1 MIVLSK
7 IIWLL
12 RKEIRTMRIKN
23 IKIKILVS
31 LICFTSTIIPFV
43 AQAKSDSRSNISREE
58 MNLIDYP
65 AGITIESSTNYDG
78 ETDDLVTAGLGF
90 TALSTLI
97 IKPTIADPERPTT
110 QELRKLK
117 LNRFIDTKT
126 GEGTLFGFQRKN
138 LTPLFDGR
146 IAGTEILATFENN
159 KERIGLLVQIPLDF
173 DKNKPCIVAVP
184 STNSDGLF
192 NAYDVQIRGLWGL
205 RHNCAVVY
213 NDKGLGNGIYDI
225 TNQYG
230 FTIDGEIKSDN
241 LLFEPKIKN
250 REQYVKTYPNRYAIK
265 QLHSKQNS
273 EERWGEYVLKSIEF
287 AFHQIN
293 THFSE
298 TQKVIFDKDNTLVL
312 VYGASDG
319 AGAALKAGELDKN
332 NMIKGIVAVNP
343 QIAPYSETMP
353 VTVKVGEKP
362 PTKIEYL
369 SIAEYSTYALLY
381 IPCAV
386 PAIISNNKDI
396 NLPFA
401 DNYTYAQNRC
411 DALKKAQLL
420 TLGTPKEALEKLRQ
434 YGWTPEMDRQ
444 LPYFYFK
451 ETVALPYQYISAYGR
466 YDVIEN
472 MCNYSVASTQKN
484 PLLYIGKVEPL
495 SEIDFQ
501 QLWGLANGQLPVW
514 LGDES
519 TMLALVNN
527 QDMHSPRRDFYS
539 SSDSKD
545 EIDYN
550 SKGAICLYN
559 KLKDTR
565 VKNGIKQVSASANL
579 NGIKTFI
586 IHGRN
591 NVKQLPNYTSRA
603 YVALNSKVEGN
614 NSQLRYIEVKN
625 SSYLEGKPPFDNS
638 LVSIDYYGED
648 AMEWLWANLTNNATL
663 PDSQVIHA
671 KPRVGKVTL
680 TPDATAQNLVPIL
693 QSPNSNDIIKK
704 QNGELLIPN

>member
-1 MIVLSK
+1 
-7 IIWLL
+7 
-12 RKEIRTMRIKN
+12 MRIKN

-43 AQAKSDSRSNISREE
+43 AQAKSDSRLSTSREE
-58 MNLIDYP
+58 MNIIDYP
-65 AGITIESSTNYDG
+65 TGITIESSTNYDG

-90 TALSTLI
+90 TPLSTLI

-110 QELRKLK
+110 RELRQLK

-146 IAGTEILATFENN
+146 IAGTEVLATFENN

-230 FTIDGEIKSDN
+230 FTIDGKIKSDN

-250 REQYVKTYPNRYAIK
+250 REQYVKTYPDRYAIK

-298 TQKVIFDKDNTLVL
+298 TQGVIFDKDNTLVL

-343 QIAPYSETMP
+343 QIAPYSETIP

-369 SIAEYSTYALLY
+369 SIAEYSTYASLY

-386 PAIISNNKDI
+386 PAIISSNKDI

-466 YDVIEN
+466 YDVIED

-484 PLLYIGKVEPL
+484 PILYVGKVEPL
-495 SEIDFQ
+495 SEIEFQ

-539 SSDSKD
+539 SSDSKA

-565 VKNGIKQVSASANL
+565 VKNGMKQVSASANL

-693 QSPNSNDIIKK
+693 QSPNRNDIIKK
-704 QNGELLIPN
+704 QNGELIIPN

>member
-1 MIVLSK
+1 
-7 IIWLL
+7 
-12 RKEIRTMRIKN
+12 MRIKN

-43 AQAKSDSRSNISREE
+43 AQAKSDSRLSISREE
-58 MNLIDYP
+58 MNPIEYP
-65 AGITIESSTNYDG
+65 TGITIESSTNYDG

-90 TALSTLI
+90 TPLSTLI

-110 QELRKLK
+110 RELRQLK

-146 IAGTEILATFENN
+146 IAGTEVLATFENN

-230 FTIDGEIKSDN
+230 FAIDGEIKSDN

-298 TQKVIFDKDNTLVL
+298 TQGVIFDKDNTLVL

-343 QIAPYSETMP
+343 QIAPYSETIP

-369 SIAEYSTYALLY
+369 SIAEYSTYASLY

-386 PAIISNNKDI
+386 PAIISSNKDI

-420 TLGTPKEALEKLRQ
+420 IHGTPKEALEKLRQ

-466 YDVIEN
+466 YDVIED

-484 PLLYIGKVEPL
+484 PILYVGKVEPL
-495 SEIDFQ
+495 SEIEFQ

-539 SSDSKD
+539 SSDSKA

-565 VKNGIKQVSASANL
+565 VKNGMKQVSASANL

-693 QSPNSNDIIKK
+693 QSPNRNDIIKK
-704 QNGELLIPN
+704 QNGELIIPN

>member
-1 MIVLSK
+1 
-7 IIWLL
+7 
-12 RKEIRTMRIKN
+12 MRIKN

-43 AQAKSDSRSNISREE
+43 AQAKSDSRLSISREE

-65 AGITIESSTNYDG
+65 TGITIESSTNYDG

-110 QELRKLK
+110 QELRQLK

-126 GEGTLFGFQRKN
+126 GEGTFFGFQRKN
-138 LTPLFDGR
+138 LTPMFDGK
-146 IAGTEILATFENN
+146 IAGTEILATFKNN
-159 KERIGLLVQIPLDF
+159 DESVGLLVQIPLDF

-230 FTIDGEIKSDN
+230 FTIDGKIKSDN

-250 REQYVKTYPNRYAIK
+250 REQYVKTYPDRYAIK

-332 NMIKGIVAVNP
+332 NTIKGIVAVNP
-343 QIAPYSETMP
+343 QIAPYSETIP

-369 SIAEYSTYALLY
+369 SIAEYSTYASLY

-386 PAIISNNKDI
+386 PAIISNNKDN

-420 TLGTPKEALEKLRQ
+420 IHGTPKEALEKLRQ

-466 YDVIEN
+466 YDVIED

-484 PLLYIGKVEPL
+484 PILYVGKVEPL
-495 SEIDFQ
+495 SEIEFQ

-539 SSDSKD
+539 SSDSKA

-565 VKNGIKQVSASANL
+565 VKNGMKQVSASANL

-704 QNGELLIPN
+704 QNGELIIPN

>member
-1 MIVLSK
+1 
-7 IIWLL
+7 
-12 RKEIRTMRIKN
+12 MRIKN

-43 AQAKSDSRSNISREE
+43 AQAKSDSRLSISRED
-58 MNLIDYP
+58 MNPIEYP
-65 AGITIESSTNYDG
+65 TGITIESSTNYDG

-90 TALSTLI
+90 TPLSTLI

-110 QELRKLK
+110 RELRQLK

-146 IAGTEILATFENN
+146 IAGTEVLATFENN

-230 FTIDGEIKSDN
+230 FTIDGKIKSDN

-250 REQYVKTYPNRYAIK
+250 REQYVKTYPDRYAIK

-343 QIAPYSETMP
+343 QIAPYSETIP

-369 SIAEYSTYALLY
+369 SIAEYSTYASLY

-386 PAIISNNKDI
+386 PAIISNNKDN

-420 TLGTPKEALEKLRQ
+420 IHGTPKEALEKLRQ

-466 YDVIEN
+466 YDVIED

-484 PLLYIGKVEPL
+484 PILYVGKVEPL

-539 SSDSKD
+539 SSDSKA

-704 QNGELLIPN
+704 QNGELIIPN

>member
-1 MIVLSK
+1 
-7 IIWLL
+7 
-12 RKEIRTMRIKN
+12 MRIKN

-43 AQAKSDSRSNISREE
+43 AQAKSDSRLSISREDMDPIE
-58 MNLIDYP
+58 YP
-65 AGITIESSTNYDG
+65 TGITIESSTNYDG

-230 FTIDGEIKSDN
+230 FTIDGKIKSDN

-250 REQYVKTYPNRYAIK
+250 REQYVKTYPDRYAIK

-332 NMIKGIVAVNP
+332 NTIKGIVAVNP
-343 QIAPYSETMP
+343 QIAPYSETIP

-369 SIAEYSTYALLY
+369 SIAEYSTYASLY

-386 PAIISNNKDI
+386 PAIISSNKDI

-411 DALKKAQLL
+411 DALKKTQLL
-420 TLGTPKEALEKLRQ
+420 IHGTPKEALEKLRQ

-466 YDVIEN
+466 YDVIED

-484 PLLYIGKVEPL
+484 PILYVGKVEPL
-495 SEIDFQ
+495 SEIEFQ

-539 SSDSKD
+539 SSDSKA

-565 VKNGIKQVSASANL
+565 VKNGMKQVSASANL

-693 QSPNSNDIIKK
+693 QSPNRNDIIKK
-704 QNGELLIPN
+704 QNGELIIPN

>member
-12 RKEIRTMRIKN
+12 RKEICTMRIKN

-43 AQAKSDSRSNISREE
+43 AQAKSDSRLSISREE
-58 MNLIDYP
+58 MNPIEYP
-65 AGITIESSTNYDG
+65 TGITIESSTNYDG

-90 TALSTLI
+90 TPLSTLI
-97 IKPTIADPERPTT
+97 IKPTIADSERPTT
-110 QELRKLK
+110 RELRQLK

-146 IAGTEILATFENN
+146 IAGTEVLATFENN

-230 FTIDGEIKSDN
+230 FTIDGKIKSDN

-250 REQYVKTYPNRYAIK
+250 REQYVKTYPDRYAIK

-298 TQKVIFDKDNTLVL
+298 TQGVIFDKDNTLVL

-332 NMIKGIVAVNP
+332 NTIKGIVAVNP
-343 QIAPYSETMP
+343 QIAAYSETIP

-369 SIAEYSTYALLY
+369 SIAEYSTYASLY

-386 PAIISNNKDI
+386 PAIISSNKDI

-420 TLGTPKEALEKLRQ
+420 IHGTPKEALEKLRQ

-466 YDVIEN
+466 YDVIED

-484 PLLYIGKVEPL
+484 PILYVGKVEPL
-495 SEIDFQ
+495 SEIEFQ

-539 SSDSKD
+539 SSDSKA

-565 VKNGIKQVSASANL
+565 VKNGMKQVSASANL

-693 QSPNSNDIIKK
+693 QSPNRNDIIKK
-704 QNGELLIPN
+704 QNGELIIPN

>member
-1 MIVLSK
+1 
-7 IIWLL
+7 
-12 RKEIRTMRIKN
+12 MRIKN
-23 IKIKILVS
+23 IKIKALVS
-31 LICFTSTIIPFV
+31 LICVTTAIIPFA
-43 AQAKSDSRSNISREE
+43 AQAKSDSRLSISREE
-58 MNLIDYP
+58 MNLIQYP
-65 AGITIESSTNYDG
+65 TGITIESSTYYDG
-78 ETDDLVTAGLGF
+78 DTDDLVTAGLGF
-90 TALSTLI
+90 TPLSTLV
-97 IKPTIADPERPTT
+97 IKPTIADPAKPTP
-110 QELRKLK
+110 QELRQLK

-126 GEGTLFGFQRKN
+126 GEGTFFGFQRKN
-138 LTPLFDGR
+138 LTPMFDGK
-146 IAGTEILATFENN
+146 IAGTEILATFKNN
-159 KERIGLLVQIPLDF
+159 DESVGLLVQIPLDF

-230 FTIDGEIKSDN
+230 FTIDGKIKSDN

-250 REQYVKTYPNRYAIK
+250 REQYVKTYPDRYAIK

-332 NMIKGIVAVNP
+332 NTIKGIVAVNP
-343 QIAPYSETMP
+343 QIAPYSETIP

-369 SIAEYSTYALLY
+369 SIAEYSTYASLY

-386 PAIISNNKDI
+386 PAIISSNKDI
-396 NLPFA
+396 DLPFA

-420 TLGTPKEALEKLRQ
+420 IHGTPKEALEKLRQ

-466 YDVIEN
+466 YDVIED

-484 PLLYIGKVEPL
+484 PILYVGKVEPL
-495 SEIDFQ
+495 SEIEFQ

-539 SSDSKD
+539 SSDSKA

-565 VKNGIKQVSASANL
+565 VKNGMKQVSASANL

-704 QNGELLIPN
+704 QNGELIIPN

>member
-1 MIVLSK
+1 
-7 IIWLL
+7 
-12 RKEIRTMRIKN
+12 MRIKN

-43 AQAKSDSRSNISREE
+43 AQAKSDSRLSTSREE
-58 MNLIDYP
+58 MNIIDYP
-65 AGITIESSTNYDG
+65 TGITIESSTNYDG

-230 FTIDGEIKSDN
+230 FTIDGKIKSDN

-250 REQYVKTYPNRYAIK
+250 REQYVKTYPDRYAIK

-332 NMIKGIVAVNP
+332 NTIKGIVAVNP
-343 QIAPYSETMP
+343 QIAPYSETIP

-369 SIAEYSTYALLY
+369 SIAEYSTYASLY

-386 PAIISNNKDI
+386 PAIISNNKDN

-420 TLGTPKEALEKLRQ
+420 IHGTPKEALEKLRQ

-466 YDVIEN
+466 YDVIED

-484 PLLYIGKVEPL
+484 PILYVGKVEPL

-527 QDMHSPRRDFYS
+527 QDMHSPRRFLF
-539 SSDSKD
+539 KF
-545 EIDYN
+545 
-550 SKGAICLYN
+550 
-559 KLKDTR
+559 R
-565 VKNGIKQVSASANL
+565 
-579 NGIKTFI
+579 
-586 IHGRN
+586 
-591 NVKQLPNYTSRA
+591 
-603 YVALNSKVEGN
+603 
-614 NSQLRYIEVKN
+614 
-625 SSYLEGKPPFDNS
+625 
-638 LVSIDYYGED
+638 
-648 AMEWLWANLTNNATL
+648 
-663 PDSQVIHA
+663 
-671 KPRVGKVTL
+671 
-680 TPDATAQNLVPIL
+680 
-693 QSPNSNDIIKK
+693 
-704 QNGELLIPN
+704 

>member
-1 MIVLSK
+1 
-7 IIWLL
+7 
-12 RKEIRTMRIKN
+12 MRIKN

-43 AQAKSDSRSNISREE
+43 AQAKSDSRLSISREDMDPIE
-58 MNLIDYP
+58 YP
-65 AGITIESSTNYDG
+65 TGITIESSTNYDG

-230 FTIDGEIKSDN
+230 FTIDGKIKSDN

-250 REQYVKTYPNRYAIK
+250 REQYVKTYPDRYAIK

-332 NMIKGIVAVNP
+332 NTIKGIVAVNP
-343 QIAPYSETMP
+343 QIAPYSETIP

-369 SIAEYSTYALLY
+369 SIAEYSTYASLY

-386 PAIISNNKDI
+386 PAIISNNKDN

-420 TLGTPKEALEKLRQ
+420 IHGTPKEALEKLRQ

-466 YDVIEN
+466 YDVIED

-484 PLLYIGKVEPL
+484 PILYVGKVEPL
-495 SEIDFQ
+495 SEIEFQ

-539 SSDSKD
+539 SSDSKA

-565 VKNGIKQVSASANL
+565 VKNGMKQVSASANL

-693 QSPNSNDIIKK
+693 QSPNRNDIIKK
-704 QNGELLIPN
+704 QNGELIIPN

>member
-1 MIVLSK
+1 M
-7 IIWLL
+7 L

-43 AQAKSDSRSNISREE
+43 AQAKSDSRLNISRDE

-65 AGITIESSTNYDG
+65 TGITIESSTNYDG

-343 QIAPYSETMP
+343 QIAPYSETIP

-369 SIAEYSTYALLY
+369 SIAEYSIYASLY

-680 TPDATAQNLVPIL
+680 TPDATTQNLVPIL

-704 QNGELLIPN
+704 QNGELIIPN